1 MSKLNRFHRLL
12 GVIKRVTESTNL
24 FLHQTVDSLQYRA
37 TIFRSIFPDNIQSS
51 LMVFMCTFPGQETP
65 LQIVMLYYKR
75 D

>member
-24 FLHQTVDSLQYRA
+24 FLHQTVDSLEYRA
-37 TIFRSIFPDNIQSS
+37 TIFPSIFPDHIQLSI
-51 LMVFMCTFPGQETP
+51 MIFPGQETL
-65 LQIVMLYYKR
+65 LQMVMLYYKT